1 MLISEFSKKA
11 GVSIHTV
18 RYYEKEGLL
27 KSIRRDTSGR
37 RQYAPS
43 DLEWMVWIKRLK
55 STGMP
60 LADIKRFAAL
70 RLQGDVTLSNRKQML
85 SEHAVHLES
94 EINRLNTELK
104 IVKHKVNA
112 YNEKILDL
120 E

>member
-1 MLISEFSKKA
+1 MLISEFAKRS

-27 KSIRRDTSGR
+27 KSIHRDASGR
-37 RQYAPS
+37 RQYEQS

-60 LADIKRFAAL
+60 LVNIKKFADL
-70 RLQGDVTLSNRKQML
+70 RLQGDCTLQKRKQML
-85 SEHAVHLES
+85 SDHALYLEK
-94 EINRLNTELK
+94 EVDRLNHELE
-104 IVKHKVNA
+104 IVRYKVDA
-112 YNEKILDL
+112 YTQKSLDL